1 MKRFTA
7 KTLDDAIVLAC
18 QDYGILPDALNY
30 SVVEEKKGLFSK
42 KVEIEVYDLSDAIEF
57 AQEYL
62 VNAIAT
68 FGITATTKASL
79 SDDIIKISINSDHNS
94 ILIGKNGRTL
104 QALNELT
111 KLAVSSRFKKKYR
124 VLLDIADYK
133 GDKYKR
139 VIHIAKRVAYEVQKT
154 RVDAALDP
162 MTADER
168 RVVHNALSRIR
179 NVTTD
184 SAGEGKRR
192 HIVVKYVPGNYRKH
206 EEKTNEVNSTE
217 E

>member
-18 QDYGILPDALNY
+18 QDYGILPDQLNY
-30 SVVEEKKGLFSK
+30 SIIEEKKGLFAK

-62 VNAIAT
+62 VNAISS

-79 SDDIIKISINSDHNS
+79 SDDIIKITINSDHNS

-111 KLAVSSRFKKKYR
+111 KLAVSSRFKNRYR

-139 VIHIAKRVAYEVQKT
+139 VIHMAKRTAYEVQKT
-154 RVDAALDP
+154 HVDAELDP

-179 NVTTD
+179 NISTEST
-184 SAGEGKRR
+184 GEGKKR
-192 HIVVKYVPGNYRKH
+192 HIVIKYVASKKVEVENDSS
-206 EEKTNEVNSTE
+206 EEVSE
-217 E
+217 

>member
-18 QDYGILPDALNY
+18 QDYGILPDQLNY
-30 SVVEEKKGLFSK
+30 SIIEEKKGLFAK

-62 VNAIAT
+62 VNAISS

-79 SDDIIKISINSDHNS
+79 SDDIIKITINSDHNS

-111 KLAVSSRFKKKYR
+111 KLAVSSRFKKRYR

-139 VIHIAKRVAYEVQKT
+139 VIHMAKRTAYEVQKT
-154 RVDAALDP
+154 HVDAELDP

-179 NVTTD
+179 NISTEST
-184 SAGEGKRR
+184 GEGKKR
-192 HIVVKYVPGNYRKH
+192 HIVIKYVASKKVEDVKNSN
-206 EEKTNEVNSTE
+206 EEVSE
-217 E
+217 

>member
-18 QDYGILPDALNY
+18 QDYGILPDQLNY
-30 SVVEEKKGLFSK
+30 SIIEEKKGLFAK

-62 VNAIAT
+62 VNAIST

-79 SDDIIKISINSDHNS
+79 SDDIIKITINSDHNS

-111 KLAVSSRFKKKYR
+111 KLAVSSRFKKRYR

-139 VIHIAKRVAYEVQKT
+139 VIHMAKRTAYEVQKT
-154 RVDAALDP
+154 HVDAELDP

-179 NVTTD
+179 NISTEST
-184 SAGEGKRR
+184 GEGKKR
-192 HIVVKYVPGNYRKH
+192 HIVIKYVASKKV
-206 EEKTNEVNSTE
+206 EEVKDSNEEVTE
-217 E
+217 

>member
-18 QDYGILPDALNY
+18 QDYGILPDQLNY
-30 SVVEEKKGLFSK
+30 SIIEEKKGLFAK

-62 VNAIAT
+62 VNAIST

-79 SDDIIKISINSDHNS
+79 SDDIIKITINSDHNS

-111 KLAVSSRFKKKYR
+111 KLAVSARFKKRYR

-139 VIHIAKRVAYEVQKT
+139 VIHMAKRTAYEVQKT
-154 RVDAALDP
+154 HVDAELDP

-179 NVTTD
+179 NVSTEST
-184 SAGEGKRR
+184 GEGKKR
-192 HIVVKYVPGNYRKH
+192 HIVIKYVASKKV
-206 EEKTNEVNSTE
+206 EEVKDSNEEVSE
-217 E
+217 

>member
-18 QDYGILPDALNY
+18 QDYGILPDQLNY
-30 SVVEEKKGLFSK
+30 SIIEEKKGLFAK

-62 VNAIAT
+62 VNAIST

-79 SDDIIKISINSDHNS
+79 SDDIIKITINSDHNS

-111 KLAVSSRFKKKYR
+111 KLAVSSRFKKRYR

-139 VIHIAKRVAYEVQKT
+139 VIHIAKRTAYEVQKT
-154 RVDAALDP
+154 HVDAELDP

-179 NVTTD
+179 NISTEST
-184 SAGEGKRR
+184 GEGKKR
-192 HIVVKYVPGNYRKH
+192 HIVIKYVASKKVEVENDSN
-206 EEKTNEVNSTE
+206 EEVSE
-217 E
+217 

>member
-18 QDYGILPDALNY
+18 QDYGILPDQLNY
-30 SVVEEKKGLFSK
+30 SIIEEKKGLFAK

-62 VNAIAT
+62 VNAISS

-79 SDDIIKISINSDHNS
+79 SDDIIKITINSDHNS

-111 KLAVSSRFKKKYR
+111 KLAVSSRFKKRYR

-139 VIHIAKRVAYEVQKT
+139 VIHMAKRTAYEVQKT
-154 RVDAALDP
+154 HVDAELDP

-179 NVTTD
+179 NISTEST
-184 SAGEGKRR
+184 GEGKKR
-192 HIVVKYVPGNYRKH
+192 HIVIKYVASKKVEDVKDSN
-206 EEKTNEVNSTE
+206 EEVSE

>member
-18 QDYGILPDALNY
+18 QDYGILPDQLNY
-30 SVVEEKKGLFSK
+30 SIIEEKKGLFAK

-62 VNAIAT
+62 VNAIST

-79 SDDIIKISINSDHNS
+79 SDDIIKITINSDHNS

-111 KLAVSSRFKKKYR
+111 KLAVSSRFKKRYR

-139 VIHIAKRVAYEVQKT
+139 VIHMAKRTAYEVQKT
-154 RVDAALDP
+154 HVDAELDP

-179 NVTTD
+179 NISTEST
-184 SAGEGKRR
+184 GEGKKR
-192 HIVVKYVPGNYRKH
+192 HIVIKYVASKKVEDVNDSN
-206 EEKTNEVNSTE
+206 EEVSE
-217 E
+217 

>member
-18 QDYGILPDALNY
+18 QDYGILPDQLNY
-30 SVVEEKKGLFSK
+30 SIIEEKKGLFAK

-62 VNAIAT
+62 VNAISS

-79 SDDIIKISINSDHNS
+79 SDDIIKITINSDHNS

-111 KLAVSSRFKKKYR
+111 KLAVSSRFKKRYR

-139 VIHIAKRVAYEVQKT
+139 VIHMAKRTAYEVQKT
-154 RVDAALDP
+154 HVDAELDP

-179 NVTTD
+179 NVSTEST
-184 SAGEGKRR
+184 GEGKKR
-192 HIVVKYVPGNYRKH
+192 HIVIKYVASKKVEDVKDSN
-206 EEKTNEVNSTE
+206 EEVSE

>member
-18 QDYGILPDALNY
+18 QDYGILPDQLNY
-30 SVVEEKKGLFSK
+30 AIIEEKKGLFAK

-62 VNAIAT
+62 VNAIST

-79 SDDIIKISINSDHNS
+79 SDDIIKITINSDHNS

-111 KLAVSSRFKKKYR
+111 KLAVSSRFKKRYR

-139 VIHIAKRVAYEVQKT
+139 VIHMAKRTAYEVQKT
-154 RVDAALDP
+154 HVDAELDP

-179 NVTTD
+179 NISTEST
-184 SAGEGKRR
+184 GEGKKR
-192 HIVVKYVPGNYRKH
+192 HIVIKYVASKKVEDVKDSN
-206 EEKTNEVNSTE
+206 EEVSE
-217 E
+217 

>member
-18 QDYGILPDALNY
+18 QDYGILPDQLNY
-30 SVVEEKKGLFSK
+30 SIIEEKKGLFAK

-62 VNAIAT
+62 VNAISS

-79 SDDIIKISINSDHNS
+79 SDDIIKITINSDHNS

-111 KLAVSSRFKKKYR
+111 KLAVSSRFKKRYR

-139 VIHIAKRVAYEVQKT
+139 VIHMAKRTAYEVQKT
-154 RVDAALDP
+154 HVDAELDP

-179 NVTTD
+179 NISTEST
-184 SAGEGKRR
+184 GEGKKR
-192 HIVVKYVPGNYRKH
+192 HIVIKYVASKKVEDVNDSN
-206 EEKTNEVNSTE
+206 EEVTE
-217 E
+217 

>member
-18 QDYGILPDALNY
+18 QDYGILPDQLNY
-30 SVVEEKKGLFSK
+30 AIIEEKKGLFAK

-62 VNAIAT
+62 VNAISS

-79 SDDIIKISINSDHNS
+79 SDDIIKITINSDHNS

-111 KLAVSSRFKKKYR
+111 KLAVSSKFKKRYR

-139 VIHIAKRVAYEVQKT
+139 VIHMAKRTAYEVQKT
-154 RVDAALDP
+154 HVDAELDP

-179 NVTTD
+179 NVSTEST
-184 SAGEGKRR
+184 GEGKKR
-192 HIVVKYVPGNYRKH
+192 HIVIKYVASKKVEDVKDSN
-206 EEKTNEVNSTE
+206 EEVSE
-217 E
+217 

>member
-18 QDYGILPDALNY
+18 QDYGILPDQLNY
-30 SVVEEKKGLFSK
+30 SIIEEKKGLFAK

-62 VNAIAT
+62 VNAISS

-79 SDDIIKISINSDHNS
+79 SDDIIKITINSDHNS

-111 KLAVSSRFKKKYR
+111 KLAVSSRFKKRYR

-139 VIHIAKRVAYEVQKT
+139 VIHMAKRTAYEVQKT
-154 RVDAALDP
+154 HVDAELDP

-179 NVTTD
+179 NVSTEST
-184 SAGEGKRR
+184 GEGKKR
-192 HIVVKYVPGNYRKH
+192 HIVIKYVASKKVEVENDSN
-206 EEKTNEVNSTE
+206 EEVSE
-217 E
+217 

>member
-18 QDYGILPDALNY
+18 QDYGILPDQLNY
-30 SVVEEKKGLFSK
+30 SIIEEKKGLFAK

-62 VNAIAT
+62 VNAIST

-79 SDDIIKISINSDHNS
+79 SDDIIKITINSDHNS

-111 KLAVSSRFKKKYR
+111 KLAVSSRFKKRYR

-139 VIHIAKRVAYEVQKT
+139 VIHMAKRTAYEVQKT
-154 RVDAALDP
+154 HVDAELDP

-179 NVTTD
+179 NVSTEST
-184 SAGEGKRR
+184 GEGKKR
-192 HIVVKYVPGNYRKH
+192 HIVIKYVASKKV
-206 EEKTNEVNSTE
+206 EEVKDSNEEVSE
-217 E
+217 

>member
-18 QDYGILPDALNY
+18 QDYGILPDQLNY
-30 SVVEEKKGLFSK
+30 SIIEEKKGLFAK

-62 VNAIAT
+62 VNAIST

-79 SDDIIKISINSDHNS
+79 SDDIIKITINSDHNS

-111 KLAVSSRFKKKYR
+111 KLAVSSRFKKRYR

-139 VIHIAKRVAYEVQKT
+139 VIHMAKRTAYEVQKT
-154 RVDAALDP
+154 HVDAELDP

-179 NVTTD
+179 NISTEST
-184 SAGEGKRR
+184 GEGKKR
-192 HIVVKYVPGNYRKH
+192 HIVIKYVVSKKV
-206 EEKTNEVNSTE
+206 EEVKDSNEEVSE
-217 E
+217 

>member
-18 QDYGILPDALNY
+18 QDYGILPDQLNY
-30 SVVEEKKGLFSK
+30 SIIEEKKGLFAK

-62 VNAIAT
+62 VNAIST

-79 SDDIIKISINSDHNS
+79 SDDIIKITINSDHNS

-111 KLAVSSRFKKKYR
+111 KLAVSSRFKKRYR

-139 VIHIAKRVAYEVQKT
+139 VIHMAKRTAYEVQKT
-154 RVDAALDP
+154 HVDAELDP

-179 NVTTD
+179 NISTEST
-184 SAGEGKRR
+184 GEGKKR
-192 HIVVKYVPGNYRKH
+192 HIVIKYVASKKVEDVKDSN
-206 EEKTNEVNSTE
+206 EEVSE

>member
-18 QDYGILPDALNY
+18 QDYGILPDQLNY
-30 SVVEEKKGLFSK
+30 SIIEEKKGLFAK

-62 VNAIAT
+62 VNAISS

-79 SDDIIKISINSDHNS
+79 SDDIIKITINSDHNS

-111 KLAVSSRFKKKYR
+111 KLAVSSRFKKRYR

-139 VIHIAKRVAYEVQKT
+139 VIHMAKRTAYEVQKT
-154 RVDAALDP
+154 HVDAELDP

-179 NVTTD
+179 NISTEST
-184 SAGEGKRR
+184 GEGKKR
-192 HIVVKYVPGNYRKH
+192 HIVIKYVASKKV
-206 EEKTNEVNSTE
+206 EEVKDSNEEVTE
-217 E
+217 

>member
-18 QDYGILPDALNY
+18 QDYGILPDQLNY
-30 SVVEEKKGLFSK
+30 SIIEEKKGLFAK

-62 VNAIAT
+62 VNAIST

-79 SDDIIKISINSDHNS
+79 SDDIIKITINSDHNS

-111 KLAVSSRFKKKYR
+111 KLAVSSRFKKRYR

-139 VIHIAKRVAYEVQKT
+139 VIHMAKRTAYEVQKT
-154 RVDAALDP
+154 HVDAELDP

-179 NVTTD
+179 NISTEST
-184 SAGEGKRR
+184 GEGKKR
-192 HIVVKYVPGNYRKH
+192 HIVIKYVASKKVEDEKDSN
-206 EEKTNEVNSTE
+206 EEVSE
-217 E
+217 

>member
-18 QDYGILPDALNY
+18 QDYGILPDQLNY
-30 SVVEEKKGLFSK
+30 SIIEEKKGLFAK

-62 VNAIAT
+62 VNAISS

-79 SDDIIKISINSDHNS
+79 SDDIIKITINSDHNS

-111 KLAVSSRFKKKYR
+111 KLAVSSRFKKRYR

-139 VIHIAKRVAYEVQKT
+139 VIHMAKRTAYEVQKT
-154 RVDAALDP
+154 HVDAELDP

-179 NVTTD
+179 NVSTEST
-184 SAGEGKRR
+184 GEGKKR
-192 HIVVKYVPGNYRKH
+192 HIVIKYVASKKVEDENDSN
-206 EEKTNEVNSTE
+206 EEVSE
-217 E
+217 

>member
-18 QDYGILPDALNY
+18 QDYGILPDQLNY
-30 SVVEEKKGLFSK
+30 AIIEEKKGLFAK

-62 VNAIAT
+62 VNAIST

-79 SDDIIKISINSDHNS
+79 SDDIIKITINSDHNS

-111 KLAVSSRFKKKYR
+111 KLAVSSRFKKRYR

-139 VIHIAKRVAYEVQKT
+139 VIHMAKRTAYEVQKT
-154 RVDAALDP
+154 HVDAELDP

-168 RVVHNALSRIR
+168 RAVHNALSRIR
-179 NVTTD
+179 NVSTEST
-184 SAGEGKRR
+184 GEGKKR
-192 HIVVKYVPGNYRKH
+192 HIVIKYVASKKVEDVNDSN
-206 EEKTNEVNSTE
+206 EEVSE
-217 E
+217 

>member
-18 QDYGILPDALNY
+18 QDYGILPDQLNY
-30 SVVEEKKGLFSK
+30 SIIEEKKGLFAK

-62 VNAIAT
+62 VNAIST

-79 SDDIIKISINSDHNS
+79 SDDIIKITINSDHNS

-111 KLAVSSRFKKKYR
+111 KLAVSSRFKKRYR

-139 VIHIAKRVAYEVQKT
+139 VIHMAKRTAYEVQKT
-154 RVDAALDP
+154 HVDAELDP

-179 NVTTD
+179 NISTEST
-184 SAGEGKRR
+184 GEGKNR
-192 HIVVKYVPGNYRKH
+192 HIVIKYVASKKV
-206 EEKTNEVNSTE
+206 EEVKDSNEEVSE
-217 E
+217 

>member
-18 QDYGILPDALNY
+18 QDYGILPDQLNY
-30 SVVEEKKGLFSK
+30 SIIEEKKGLFAK
-42 KVEIEVYDLSDAIEF
+42 KVDIEVYDFSDAIEF

-62 VNAIAT
+62 VNAISS

-79 SDDIIKISINSDHNS
+79 SDDIIKITINSDHNS

-111 KLAVSSRFKKKYR
+111 KLAVSSRFKKRYR

-139 VIHIAKRVAYEVQKT
+139 VIHMAKRTAYEVQKT
-154 RVDAALDP
+154 HVDAELDP

-179 NVTTD
+179 NISTEST
-184 SAGEGKRR
+184 GEGKKR
-192 HIVVKYVPGNYRKH
+192 HIVIKYVASKKV
-206 EEKTNEVNSTE
+206 EEVKDSNEEVSE
-217 E
+217 

>member
-18 QDYGILPDALNY
+18 QDYGILPDQLNY
-30 SVVEEKKGLFSK
+30 SIIEEKKGLFAK

-62 VNAIAT
+62 VNAIST

-79 SDDIIKISINSDHNS
+79 SDDIIKITINSDHNS

-111 KLAVSSRFKKKYR
+111 KLAVSSRFKKRYR

-139 VIHIAKRVAYEVQKT
+139 VIHMAKRTAYEVQKT
-154 RVDAALDP
+154 HVDAELDP

-179 NVTTD
+179 NISTEST
-184 SAGEGKRR
+184 GEGKKR
-192 HIVVKYVPGNYRKH
+192 HIVIKYVASKKVEDVKDSN
-206 EEKTNEVNSTE
+206 EEVSE
-217 E
+217 

>member
-18 QDYGILPDALNY
+18 QDYGILPDQLNY
-30 SVVEEKKGLFSK
+30 AIIEEKKGLFAK

-62 VNAIAT
+62 VNAISS

-79 SDDIIKISINSDHNS
+79 SDDIIKITINSDHNS

-111 KLAVSSRFKKKYR
+111 KLAVSSRFKKRYR

-139 VIHIAKRVAYEVQKT
+139 VIHMAKRTAYEVQKT
-154 RVDAALDP
+154 HVDAELDP

-179 NVTTD
+179 NVSTEST
-184 SAGEGKRR
+184 GEGKKR
-192 HIVVKYVPGNYRKH
+192 HIVIKYVASKKV
-206 EEKTNEVNSTE
+206 EEVKDSNEEVSE
-217 E
+217 

>member
-1 MKRFTA
+1 MKKFTA
-7 KTLDDAIVLAC
+7 KTLEDAIVLAC
-18 QDYGILPDALNY
+18 QDYGILPDQLNY
-30 SVVEEKKGLFSK
+30 SIIEEKKGLFAK

-62 VNAIAT
+62 VNAIST

-79 SDDIIKISINSDHNS
+79 SDDIIKITINSDHNS

-111 KLAVSSRFKKKYR
+111 KLAVSSRFKKRYR

-139 VIHIAKRVAYEVQKT
+139 VIHMAKRTAYEVQKT
-154 RVDAALDP
+154 HVDAELDP

-179 NVTTD
+179 NISTEST
-184 SAGEGKRR
+184 GEGKKR
-192 HIVVKYVPGNYRKH
+192 HIVIKYVASKKVEDVNDSN
-206 EEKTNEVNSTE
+206 EEVSE
-217 E
+217 

>member
-18 QDYGILPDALNY
+18 QDYGILPDQLNY
-30 SVVEEKKGLFSK
+30 SIIEEKKGLFAK

-62 VNAIAT
+62 VNAIST

-79 SDDIIKISINSDHNS
+79 SDDIIKITINSDHNS

-111 KLAVSSRFKKKYR
+111 KLAVSSRFKKRYR

-139 VIHIAKRVAYEVQKT
+139 VIHMAKRTAYEVQKT
-154 RVDAALDP
+154 HVDAELDP

-179 NVTTD
+179 NVSTEST
-184 SAGEGKRR
+184 GEGKKR
-192 HIVVKYVPGNYRKH
+192 HIVIKYVASKKVEDEKDSN
-206 EEKTNEVNSTE
+206 EEVSE
-217 E
+217 

>member
-18 QDYGILPDALNY
+18 QDYGILPDQLNY
-30 SVVEEKKGLFSK
+30 SIIEEKKGLFAK

-62 VNAIAT
+62 VNAIST

-79 SDDIIKISINSDHNS
+79 SDDIIKITINSDHNS

-111 KLAVSSRFKKKYR
+111 KLAVSSRFKKRYR

-139 VIHIAKRVAYEVQKT
+139 VIHMAKRTAYEVQKT
-154 RVDAALDP
+154 HVDAELDP

-179 NVTTD
+179 NISTEST
-184 SAGEGKRR
+184 GEGKKR
-192 HIVVKYVPGNYRKH
+192 HIVIKYVASKKVEDVNDSN
-206 EEKTNEVNSTE
+206 EEVSD
-217 E
+217 

>member
-18 QDYGILPDALNY
+18 QDYGILPDQLNY
-30 SVVEEKKGLFSK
+30 SIIEEKKGLFAK

-62 VNAIAT
+62 VNAIST

-79 SDDIIKISINSDHNS
+79 SDDIIKITINSDHNS

-111 KLAVSSRFKKKYR
+111 KLAVSSRFKKRYR

-139 VIHIAKRVAYEVQKT
+139 VIHMAKRTAYEVQKT
-154 RVDAALDP
+154 HVDAELDP

-179 NVTTD
+179 NISTEST
-184 SAGEGKRR
+184 GEGKKR
-192 HIVVKYVPGNYRKH
+192 HIVIKYVASKKVEDVNDSN
-206 EEKTNEVNSTE
+206 EEVSE

>member
-18 QDYGILPDALNY
+18 QDYGILPDQLNY
-30 SVVEEKKGLFSK
+30 SIIEEKKGLFAK

-62 VNAIAT
+62 VNAIST

-79 SDDIIKISINSDHNS
+79 SDDIIKITINSDHNS

-111 KLAVSSRFKKKYR
+111 KLAVSSRFKKRYR

-139 VIHIAKRVAYEVQKT
+139 VIHMAKRTAYEVQKT
-154 RVDAALDP
+154 HVDAELDP

-179 NVTTD
+179 NISTEST
-184 SAGEGKRR
+184 GEGKKR
-192 HIVVKYVPGNYRKH
+192 HIVIKYVASKKVEVENDSN
-206 EEKTNEVNSTE
+206 EEVSE
-217 E
+217 

>member
-18 QDYGILPDALNY
+18 QDYGILPDQLNY
-30 SVVEEKKGLFSK
+30 AIIEEKKGLFAK

-62 VNAIAT
+62 VNAISS

-79 SDDIIKISINSDHNS
+79 SDDIIKITINSDHNS

-111 KLAVSSRFKKKYR
+111 KLAVSSRFKKRYR

-139 VIHIAKRVAYEVQKT
+139 VIHMAKRTAYEVQKT
-154 RVDAALDP
+154 HVDAELDP

-179 NVTTD
+179 NISTEST
-184 SAGEGKRR
+184 GEGKKR
-192 HIVVKYVPGNYRKH
+192 HIVIKYVASKKVEDEKDSS
-206 EEKTNEVNSTE
+206 EELSE
-217 E
+217 

>member
-18 QDYGILPDALNY
+18 QDYGILPDQLNY
-30 SVVEEKKGLFSK
+30 SIIEEKKGLFAK

-62 VNAIAT
+62 VNAIST

-79 SDDIIKISINSDHNS
+79 SDDIIKITINSDHNS

-111 KLAVSSRFKKKYR
+111 KLAVSSRFKKRYR

-139 VIHIAKRVAYEVQKT
+139 VIHMAKRTAYEVQKT
-154 RVDAALDP
+154 HVDAELDP

-179 NVTTD
+179 NISTEST
-184 SAGEGKRR
+184 GEGKKR
-192 HIVVKYVPGNYRKH
+192 HIVIKYVASKKVEDENDSS
-206 EEKTNEVNSTE
+206 EEVSE
-217 E
+217 

>member
-18 QDYGILPDALNY
+18 QDYGILPDQLNY
-30 SVVEEKKGLFSK
+30 AIIEEKKGLFAK

-62 VNAIAT
+62 VNAIST

-79 SDDIIKISINSDHNS
+79 SDDIIKITINSDHNS

-111 KLAVSSRFKKKYR
+111 KLAVSSRFKKRYR

-139 VIHIAKRVAYEVQKT
+139 VIHMAKRTAYEVQKT
-154 RVDAALDP
+154 HVDAELDP

-179 NVTTD
+179 NISTEST
-184 SAGEGKRR
+184 GEGKKR
-192 HIVVKYVPGNYRKH
+192 HIVIKYVASKKVEDEKDSN
-206 EEKTNEVNSTE
+206 EEVSE
-217 E
+217 

>member
-18 QDYGILPDALNY
+18 QDYGILPDQLNY
-30 SVVEEKKGLFSK
+30 SIIEEKKGLFAK

-62 VNAIAT
+62 VNAISS

-79 SDDIIKISINSDHNS
+79 SDDIIKITINSDHNS

-111 KLAVSSRFKKKYR
+111 KLAVSSRFKKRYR

-139 VIHIAKRVAYEVQKT
+139 VIHMAKRTAYEVQKT
-154 RVDAALDP
+154 HVDAELDP

-179 NVTTD
+179 NVSTEST
-184 SAGEGKRR
+184 GEGKKR
-192 HIVVKYVPGNYRKH
+192 HIVIKYVASKKV
-206 EEKTNEVNSTE
+206 EEVKDSNEEVTE
-217 E
+217 

>member
-18 QDYGILPDALNY
+18 QDYGILPDQLNY
-30 SVVEEKKGLFSK
+30 SIIEEKKGLFAK

-62 VNAIAT
+62 VNAISS

-79 SDDIIKISINSDHNS
+79 SDDIIKITINSDHNS

-111 KLAVSSRFKKKYR
+111 KLAVSSRFKKRYR

-139 VIHIAKRVAYEVQKT
+139 VIHMAKRTAYEVQKT
-154 RVDAALDP
+154 HVDAELDP

-179 NVTTD
+179 NVSTEST
-184 SAGEGKRR
+184 GEGKKR
-192 HIVVKYVPGNYRKH
+192 HIVIKYVASKKVEDVNDSN
-206 EEKTNEVNSTE
+206 EEVTE
-217 E
+217 

>member
-18 QDYGILPDALNY
+18 QDYGILPDQLNY
-30 SVVEEKKGLFSK
+30 AIIEEKKGLFAK

-62 VNAIAT
+62 VNAIST

-79 SDDIIKISINSDHNS
+79 SDDIIKITINSDHNS

-111 KLAVSSRFKKKYR
+111 KLAVSSRFKKRYR

-139 VIHIAKRVAYEVQKT
+139 VIHMAKRTAYEVQKT
-154 RVDAALDP
+154 HVDAELDP

-179 NVTTD
+179 NISTEST
-184 SAGEGKRR
+184 GEGKKR
-192 HIVVKYVPGNYRKH
+192 HIVIKYVASKKVEDEKDSS
-206 EEKTNEVNSTE
+206 EEVSE
-217 E
+217 

>member
-18 QDYGILPDALNY
+18 QDYGILPDQLNY
-30 SVVEEKKGLFSK
+30 SIIEEKKGLFAK

-62 VNAIAT
+62 VNAIST

-79 SDDIIKISINSDHNS
+79 SDDIIKITINSDHNS

-111 KLAVSSRFKKKYR
+111 KLAVSSRFKKRYR

-139 VIHIAKRVAYEVQKT
+139 VIHMAKRTAYEVQKT
-154 RVDAALDP
+154 HVDAKLDP

-179 NVTTD
+179 NISTEST
-184 SAGEGKRR
+184 GEGKKR
-192 HIVVKYVPGNYRKH
+192 HIVIKYVASKKVEDVNDSN
-206 EEKTNEVNSTE
+206 EEVSE
-217 E
+217 

>member
-18 QDYGILPDALNY
+18 QDYGILPDQLNY
-30 SVVEEKKGLFSK
+30 SIIEEKKGLFAK

-57 AQEYL
+57 AHEYL
-62 VNAIAT
+62 VNAISS

-79 SDDIIKISINSDHNS
+79 SDDIIKITINSDHNS

-111 KLAVSSRFKKKYR
+111 KLAVSSRFKKRYR

-139 VIHIAKRVAYEVQKT
+139 VIHMAKRTAYEVQKT
-154 RVDAALDP
+154 HVDAELDP

-179 NVTTD
+179 NVSTEST
-184 SAGEGKRR
+184 GEGKKR
-192 HIVVKYVPGNYRKH
+192 HIVIKYVASKKVEDVNDSN
-206 EEKTNEVNSTE
+206 EEVSE
-217 E
+217 

>member
-18 QDYGILPDALNY
+18 QDYGILPDQLNY
-30 SVVEEKKGLFSK
+30 SIIEEKKGLFAK

-62 VNAIAT
+62 VNAIST

-79 SDDIIKISINSDHNS
+79 SDDIIKITINSDHNS

-111 KLAVSSRFKKKYR
+111 KLAVSSRFKKRYR

-139 VIHIAKRVAYEVQKT
+139 VIHMAKRTAYEVQKT
-154 RVDAALDP
+154 HVDAELDP

-179 NVTTD
+179 NISTEST
-184 SAGEGKRR
+184 GEGKKR
-192 HIVVKYVPGNYRKH
+192 HIVIKYVASKKVEVENDSS
-206 EEKTNEVNSTE
+206 EEVSE
-217 E
+217 

>member
-18 QDYGILPDALNY
+18 QDYGILPDQLNY
-30 SVVEEKKGLFSK
+30 SIIEEKKGLFAK

-62 VNAIAT
+62 VNAIST

-79 SDDIIKISINSDHNS
+79 SDDIIKITINSDHNS

-111 KLAVSSRFKKKYR
+111 KLAVSSRFKKRYR

-139 VIHIAKRVAYEVQKT
+139 VIHMAKRTAYEVQKT
-154 RVDAALDP
+154 HVDAELDP

-179 NVTTD
+179 NVSTEST
-184 SAGEGKRR
+184 GEGKKR
-192 HIVVKYVPGNYRKH
+192 HIVIKYVASKKVEVENDSS
-206 EEKTNEVNSTE
+206 EEVSE
-217 E
+217 